1 MAFRILLSED
11 VIYPILEMWFIWV
24 FSDDDNE
31 RNHFYHCL
39 GPFFGSFHGRS
50 GSSGSGTG
58 RRKWSQAN
66 GVWTIPD
73 LHDIID
79 DCTDVKD
86 DEVEKSVS
94 GSVIITMK

>member
-1 MAFRILLSED
+1 MGASQQLCPKKYIN
-11 VIYPILEMWFIWV
+11 
-24 FSDDDNE
+24 DDNE

-50 GSSGSGTG
+50 GSSRSGTR

-86 DEVEKSVS
+86 DEVNINFCFYYDHNEINFVVHVKL
-94 GSVIITMK
+94 KK